1 MGFAKDEDELRER
14 LSTFLKVELK
24 RAGVTYGEHAKR
36 LSKHGLKG
44 ETEVSVKNKVLRGTY
59 PATFLIA
66 SLAALEREGL
76 RLEDV

>member
-1 MGFAKDEDELRER
+1 MGFAKDEDELRDR
-14 LSTFLKVELK
+14 LSRYMKAELK
-24 RAGVTYGEHAKR
+24 RAGVTYADHAKR
-36 LSKHGLKG
+36 LSRHGLKG
-44 ETEVSVKNKVLRGTY
+44 ETEVSVKNKVIRGTY